1 MKKLV
6 EIFEI
11 PELSFFIEPMELNFF
26 IDSKNVAKVSEKIME
41 SIENSNYFIIAS
53 DIDKIYDSSNY
64 ESITAT
70 NASIVKKVLLSLNSR
85 VVSPE
90 LLLLFYGNLAQRYL
104 HCLNNNISAEIVYLN
119 GHIYTFNDGKII
131 PSKHANLTIPEL
143 KKSLAKG
150 ILIANKELKPL
161 FSKYP
166 NIEIVGEYLERGKSS
181 NNKIHELKISKK
193 NITDSLSSKELYDCF
208 SADEIANLFSERYI
222 SKSNLLKAISL
233 KNIEESKV
241 LELMQKGIL
250 SSEEVLK
257 KYYKSSSFKDVAHK
271 DKTKAESKILL
282 YSMGLADIQD
292 IESTS
297 EKISQRPK
305 ISSEYFKKVAHK
317 FTPNMIGELLTH
329 YVLTYDESITFL
341 QTLEDEKIITHEQN
355 SYFEKLMEDFKTN
368 QLLNES
374 TMESLPTNSEHKAI
388 PTYKAGITIDPKLR
402 MRYLESIG
410 TVKRILVK
418 GRRLLSDNSTSNKK
432 NSIDGYELLILPDKR
447 IAVLEKFYET
457 TQDKSGKVVY
467 RKNKDGLLI
476 PAISNATYIIPIGLA
491 KELTETKNKKDLLQ
505 LPYVRRCFHVGNWVE
520 ILQERMQNVN
530 PDIEFDKANTDKW
543 QLRISENYEKNRQ
556 KREDR

>member
-1 MKKLV
+1 M
-6 EIFEI
+6 
-11 PELSFFIEPMELNFF
+11 
-26 IDSKNVAKVSEKIME
+26 
-41 SIENSNYFIIAS
+41 
-53 DIDKIYDSSNY
+53 
-64 ESITAT
+64 
-70 NASIVKKVLLSLNSR
+70 
-85 VVSPE
+85 
-90 LLLLFYGNLAQRYL
+90 
-104 HCLNNNISAEIVYLN
+104 
-119 GHIYTFNDGKII
+119 
-131 PSKHANLTIPEL
+131 
-143 KKSLAKG
+143 
-150 ILIANKELKPL
+150 
-161 FSKYP
+161 
-166 NIEIVGEYLERGKSS
+166 
-181 NNKIHELKISKK
+181 KISKK